1 MLIMRNNL
9 NSILRTASTS
19 HELSEHR
26 AAIRPKFPTSGFRNS
41 SRIAASALRRPHPAL
56 RLVRTLHELEPLQR
70 MRKGESL
77 PASATVDVNVHADT
91 GIVDSVPAASGQL
104 KALPGD
110 EE

>member
-1 MLIMRNNL
+1 
-9 NSILRTASTS
+9 
-19 HELSEHR
+19 
-26 AAIRPKFPTSGFRNS
+26 
-41 SRIAASALRRPHPAL
+41 
-56 RLVRTLHELEPLQR
+56 